1 MSLASVAQAKNNL
14 PNLIQQAELGE
25 VVHITRRGH
34 PVAVLLSE
42 REFARLQA
50 PQTGFADF
58 LQEWRRD
65 MQAQGAGF
73 ADGGEFENV
82 RDNSSRQVEGIG
94 RVHTNFTAALP
105 E

>member
-1 MSLASVAQAKNNL
+1 MPLASVAQAKNNL

-25 VVHITRRGH
+25 AVHITRRGH

-58 LQEWRRD
+58 LYEWRRE
-65 MQAQGAGF
+65 MQAQEEAF
-73 ADGGEFENV
+73 ADSSEFENI
-82 RDNSSRQVEGIG
+82 RDNSSRPVE
-94 RVHTNFTAALP
+94 NFA
-105 E
+105 

>member
-25 VVHITRRGH
+25 TVHITRRGL

-58 LQEWRRD
+58 LREWRRD
-65 MQAQGAGF
+65 MLAQEAAF
-73 ADGGEFENV
+73 ADGSEFENV
-82 RDNSSRQVEGIG
+82 RDNSNRQVEDL
-94 RVHTNFTAALP
+94 A
-105 E
+105 

>member
-1 MSLASVAQAKNNL
+1 MSSASVAQAKNNL
-14 PNLIQQAELGE
+14 PNLIQQAESGE
-25 VVHITRRGH
+25 VVHITRRGR

-58 LQEWRRD
+58 LHDWRRE
-65 MQAQGAGF
+65 MQAQEADF

-82 RDNSSRQVEGIG
+82 RDNSSRPVEDL
-94 RVHTNFTAALP
+94 A
-105 E
+105 